1 MGRRADRIEATF
13 NALTKDNLHILDGF
27 YHPDVV
33 FEDPLGRIEGL
44 SRLKR
49 YYAGMYEGVTAISF
63 DFSEQVVAGDMHVAA
78 WTMRM
83 RASKLNKGREVV
95 LDGISVIRFDEE
107 DLVVYHRDYFDVGAM
122 VYEHVPVVRFFVRQ
136 VKKRLQRH

>member
-1 MGRRADRIEATF
+1 V
-13 NALTKDNLHILDGF
+13 L
-27 YHPDVV
+27 
-33 FEDPLGRIEGL
+33 
-44 SRLKR
+44 
-49 YYAGMYEGVTAISF
+49 
-63 DFSEQVVAGDMHVAA
+63 
-78 WTMRM
+78 
-83 RASKLNKGREVV
+83 